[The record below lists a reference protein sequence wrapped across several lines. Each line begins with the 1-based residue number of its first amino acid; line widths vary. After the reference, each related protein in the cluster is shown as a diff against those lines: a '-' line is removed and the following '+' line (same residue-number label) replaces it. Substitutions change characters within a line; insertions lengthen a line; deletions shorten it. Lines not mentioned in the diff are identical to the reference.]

1 MDCPQSC
8 LEYSRVYY
16 YSHIC
21 TREKLIGLTHILRQ
35 ERHPIYSH
43 HGNVS
48 PLPLELI
55 HCQSKHPNNTPVWPA
70 HSPTHSL
77 TSNLTLEVWKMTMCF
92 TVPCFYFENLW
103 SIPTML
109 KRHWEENCATP
120 EQQNCWG
127 QRCCSTRLQPLLMTS
142 RMCRSLWDEH
152 MLTVSPF
159 NL

>member
-109 KRHWEENCATP
+109 KRHWEENCDTWTTELLRAALLLNTSAAP
-120 EQQNCWG
+120 ADDQQ
-127 QRCCSTRLQPLLMTS
+127 
-142 RMCRSLWDEH
+142 D
-152 MLTVSPF
+152 VSQLVGWAHVDCLPF
-159 NL
+159 